1 MARKREITGKAVIYT
16 SEGVKVVDAE
26 VRRRFNIALD
36 TCEFKFDYDGEYLLI
51 GGARTVS
58 TDNIHAQA
66 AYNPQ
71 RIQQAVNYGNCKFF
85 KLMLDLMSLAQW
97 EPINKAN
104 PPLDCESL
112 RSNQV
117 PITNSSGI
125 EFDKQGAELDA
136 QFYQK
141 YDFTP
146 AMVDFTEA
154 HYQ

>member
-36 TCEFKFDYDGEYLLI
+36 TCEFKFDYDGDYLLI
-51 GGARTVS
+51 GGARTVPA
-58 TDNIHAQA
+58 DNIYAQA

-71 RIQQAVNYGNCKFF
+71 RIQQAVNYGNSKFF
-85 KLMLDLMSLAQW
+85 RLMLDLMRLAQW

-112 RSNQV
+112 RSNRV
-117 PITNSSGI
+117 PITNESEI
-125 EFDKQGAELDA
+125 DFDKQGAELDA
-136 QFYQK
+136 QFYHK
-141 YDFTP
+141 YDFSP
-146 AMVDFTEA
+146 AMVNFTEA
-154 HYQ
+154 HYK